1 MKKRKGLSLIKL
13 IIGILI
19 IIILWIVIRR
29 LL

>member
-19 IIILWIVIRR
+19 IIILWIVIQR